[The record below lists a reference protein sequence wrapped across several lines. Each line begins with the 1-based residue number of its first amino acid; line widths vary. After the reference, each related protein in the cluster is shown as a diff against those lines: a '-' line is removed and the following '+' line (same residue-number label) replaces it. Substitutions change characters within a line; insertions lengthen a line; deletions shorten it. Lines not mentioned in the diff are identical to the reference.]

1 MTDWTPVDLLP
12 GLWLG
17 LLGTFLVAALR
28 RWYDPVPGRVLA
40 VFAAVLLAL
49 FAPVLF
55 GGRVLLGTDSLR
67 VVAPSQAAVREALDQ
82 RRWPLWNRRAGAGMP
97 LLADPGSQALQP
109 LTLLGLPL
117 PLPRALGFVAA
128 LRMLVALTFSFLWL
142 RRLGLRSGPALA
154 GALVYGGLL
163 IFWVGWP
170 AGNVAAFLPVAL
182 YAGVRCTDGKDSKDG
197 KDLKDDGRDGF
208 LLALAVLGLLLG
220 GDPVATFCA
229 LAILLLFLLDRAR
242 RRPPGTRL
250 ALLARTGAALLV
262 AVAVSPPV
270 ILPTLQY
277 MPRAAA
283 PWSLAPWQWRL
294 PSSTPLRLA
303 FPKTAS
309 LRAVQYG
316 LAIHEPRGFRMA
328 ALGDVLPPNLA
339 GLYDMTDARLHDPMA
354 PRAYVEFTKP
364 IAAGSPDDPLY
375 QRLGVRYL
383 LTPLDAQLPAPWA
396 RIFTD
401 RTAAVW
407 EQPDALPLFFLAT
420 PNPAGGVLTQT
431 IEDTWISGAAQL
443 RRRQWLGTSVYQD
456 GGWLLLLNRSR
467 HHTVLDSETFVAARL
482 PRGANRLD
490 LLYRPAAFVWGCV
503 IAALGM
509 VAGVAAFVPRPIPL
523 PRPSSPRPSSP
534 APSPPPSPG
543 EEGERQDRSNRV
555 PPLPVRGVGRGR
567 ERGSGGEGPTTPA
580 APPPSA
586 APG

>member
-1 MTDWTPVDLLP
+1 MTAWTPVDLLP

-40 VFAAVLLAL
+40 VFVAVLLAL

-55 GGRVLLGTDSLR
+55 GGRVLLPLDPAHRDLIR

-82 RRWPLWNRRAGAGMP
+82 GRWPLWNRRAGAGVP

-117 PLPRALGFVAA
+117 PLPRAAGFVAA
-128 LRMLVALTFSFLWL
+128 LRVLVALTFSFLWL
-142 RRLGLRSGPALA
+142 RRLGLSGGPALA
-154 GALVYGGLL
+154 GSLVWGLGLL

-170 AGNVAAFLPVAL
+170 IANVAAFLPVAL
-182 YAGVRCTDGKDSKDG
+182 YAVIRCEESRDDKDGRDCRDSKDS
-197 KDLKDDGRDGF
+197 GRDAF

-220 GDPVATFCA
+220 GDPVAVVCA
-229 LAILLLFLLDRAR
+229 LGLLLIFILDRS
-242 RRPPGTRL
+242 RRPPAGARR
-250 ALLARTGAALLV
+250 ALPGRAGAALLV
-262 AVAVSPPV
+262 AAAVSAPAV
-270 ILPTLQY
+270 LPALRY
-277 MPRAAA
+277 MPQAMA
-283 PWSLAPWQWRL
+283 PWSLGSWQWML
-294 PSSTPLRLA
+294 PSPEPLRLA
-303 FPKTAS
+303 FPKTDS
-309 LRAVQYG
+309 LLAVQYG

-339 GLYDMTDARLHDPMA
+339 GLYDMTDARIYNPMA

-383 LTPLDAQLPAPWA
+383 LTPLNAQLPAPWA

-407 EQPDALPLFFLAT
+407 EQPDALPLLFLAT
-420 PNPAGGVLTQT
+420 SNPAGGVLTQT
-431 IEDTWISGAAQL
+431 IEDTRISGASQL

-467 HHTVLDSETFVAARL
+467 HRTVLDSETFVAARL

-490 LLYRPAAFVWGCV
+490 LLYRPAAFVWGWV
-503 IAALGM
+503 IAALGV
-509 VAGVAAFVPRPIPL
+509 VAGVAVCVPRP
-523 PRPSSPRPSSP
+523 S
-534 APSPPPSPG
+534 
-543 EEGERQDRSNRV
+543 
-555 PPLPVRGVGRGR
+555 
-567 ERGSGGEGPTTPA
+567 TTPE

-586 APG
+586 TPG